1 MGIPNL
7 QLCSEPLPQLQR
19 TSGNSSYML
28 SLEVTKWTK
37 GTNKHLAEWGAE
49 WGILKWLPNQARI
62 VVCWGVPTTL
72 SQAGIHSEKQP
83 PNWLM
88 RRCACFIPPTTR
100 VHSESSTREGCPT
113 VQEPTGGSNSQSL
126 YLQLVYGHKFK
137 LSSAIRS
144 ILANP
149 IHLLFKEI
157 SHFLLDFL

>member
-1 MGIPNL
+1 MVAKPGQDSGL
-7 QLCSEPLPQLQR
+7 LGRAHHLEP
-19 TSGNSSYML
+19 SWNSFRETATKL
-28 SLEVTKWTK
+28 THEKVSL
-37 GTNKHLAEWGAE
+37 L
-49 WGILKWLPNQARI
+49 L
-62 VVCWGVPTTL
+62 
-72 SQAGIHSEKQP
+72 
-83 PNWLM
+83 
-88 RRCACFIPPTTR
+88 PPTTR

-113 VQEPTGGSNSQSL
+113 VQEPKGGLNSQSL